1 MKLQINWKKEF
12 YYFEN
17 LIEKY
22 LIFNNHYTLISFIPS
37 HDTEKEMEEEIEK
50 KLMAREIEIKQNP
63 EEFLQ
68 FKKTTISLKIPNKKI
83 LKQI

>member
-1 MKLQINWKKEF
+1 MKI
-12 YYFEN
+12 

-22 LIFNNHYTLISFIPS
+22 LILNKHYTLISFIPS
-37 HDTEKEMEEEIEK
+37 YDTEKEMEEEIEK
-50 KLMAREIEIKQNP
+50 KLMAKEIEIKQNP

-68 FKKTTISLKIPNKKI
+68 FKKTIISLKNTKIKKT